1 MITFQD
7 LHQNPLPQKFLESR
21 YAEGLDE
28 KSDKFSLVMPGDF
41 LEQLFIPGDFMAINS
56 NVIFYNEE
64 ECDRIKLTEEE
75 RYALLAHELGHYYDS
90 TSRELGQQ
98 LRENNADDF
107 AVRLG
112 LGDYLVS
119 GLDKIKLSV
128 DERVRELIQERIN
141 RLHKSGFDGSEAG
154 AEE

>member
-1 MITFQD
+1 M
-7 LHQNPLPQKFLESR
+7 FLESR

-41 LEQLFIPGDFMAINS
+41 LEQLFIPGEFMAINS

-98 LRENNADDF
+98 LREINADDF
-107 AVRLG
+107 AVKLG
-112 LGDYLVS
+112 LGCYLAS
-119 GLDKIKLSV
+119 ALQKIQEAV
-128 DERVRELIQERIN
+128 DEETRMLIQERID
-141 RLHKSGFDGSEAG
+141 RL
-154 AEE
+154 